1 MKYKFGHNLFFLLTF
16 NIGVYGY
23 SLDHGKNW
31 CFRLIGNIEE
41 NQEKNRLFYN
51 DTVKVARDPKPYI

>member
-1 MKYKFGHNLFFLLTF
+1 MGA
-16 NIGVYGY
+16 YGY
-23 SLDHGKNW
+23 SLDRGKNW